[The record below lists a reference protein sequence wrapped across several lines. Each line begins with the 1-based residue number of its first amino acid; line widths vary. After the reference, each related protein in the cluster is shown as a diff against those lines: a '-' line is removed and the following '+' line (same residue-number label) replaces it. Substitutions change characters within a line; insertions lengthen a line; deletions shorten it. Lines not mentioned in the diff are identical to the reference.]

1 MNSIHR
7 LLVTGSLLAVASV
20 ASATPIDVDAL
31 LGPLA
36 GHALYGGNYVGVAG
50 GAGGNQAIYGDIRSN
65 GYITIGASVEST
77 GAAYSG
83 AYLTTGDGST
93 VGGGTSSVAAT
104 TVGANSVISGHVVAG
119 QAVTMGANS
128 EIIGT
133 VESGGA
139 LTVGAGAFRPLQC
152 DAGPVPVGPDARH
165 DVDAA
170 VDGLRSLL
178 ADAEIPAG
186 VIASGRTLTPGVYNV
201 PGFLA
206 VPADAI
212 ITLDAQQQDG
222 DFIFNI
228 AGYLSLGAGANIEV
242 INGTGNNR
250 VVWALDGYLSMGAS
264 ATVPGVVIS
273 KAYIASGAG
282 GTVTSV
288 GDSCS
293 GLYAAEYITLAPG
306 TNVGSGDHCR
316 GTVAGQEGG
325 DANCLTDN
333 SGSFIADADEECAVD
348 FQAAFDDGVT
358 SVDITADNDGV
369 YAAAY
374 VSGADSIDITSD
386 NDGVRDAAYASGADS
401 IDITSDN
408 QGVRD
413 AAYAS
418 GAESIDITSDNAGV
432 HDAAYA
438 SGADS
443 IDITSDNAGVH
454 DAAYASG
461 ADSIDITS
469 DNAGV
474 HDAAY
479 ASGAD
484 SIDITSDN
492 AGVHDAAY
500 SSGAESIDIT
510 ADNDG
515 VYAAAFV
522 SGADAID
529 RTSGTER
536 WVVSRDNIGTC
547 LTAGMCHR
555 WMFHNGV
562 MGALNAPVVVGL
574 QPQCDMLFEMG
585 LAAGEEFYMSID
597 VELGYELPHYQYSV
611 HDNFDANALD
621 MPAVCFPYSVDGW
634 SAQFIRDRM
643 DWGRLHCPECEIW

>member
-1 MNSIHR
+1 
-7 LLVTGSLLAVASV
+7 
-20 ASATPIDVDAL
+20 
-31 LGPLA
+31 
-36 GHALYGGNYVGVAG
+36 
-50 GAGGNQAIYGDIRSN
+50 
-65 GYITIGASVEST
+65 
-77 GAAYSG
+77 
-83 AYLTTGDGST
+83 
-93 VGGGTSSVAAT
+93 
-104 TVGANSVISGHVVAG
+104 
-119 QAVTMGANS
+119 
-128 EIIGT
+128 
-133 VESGGA
+133 
-139 LTVGAGAFRPLQC
+139 
-152 DAGPVPVGPDARH
+152 
-165 DVDAA
+165 
-170 VDGLRSLL
+170 
-178 ADAEIPAG
+178 
-186 VIASGRTLTPGVYNV
+186 
-201 PGFLA
+201 
-206 VPADAI
+206 
-212 ITLDAQQQDG
+212 
-222 DFIFNI
+222 
-228 AGYLSLGAGANIEV
+228 
-242 INGTGNNR
+242 
-250 VVWALDGYLSMGAS
+250 MGAS

-325 DANCLTDN
+325 YVGCPTDN

-418 GAESIDITSDNAGV
+418 GAE
-432 HDAAYA
+432 
-438 SGADS
+438 S